1 MRPRLHHKRV
11 RLHNEDE
18 IDDPW
23 GTWDWASAMSGYDDA
38 SDMGGPPNGR
48 DPSSTLKSGTDAD

>member
-1 MRPRLHHKRV
+1 MRARFYRKRV

-23 GTWDWASAMSGYDDA
+23 STWDWAAAMIGDESAD
-38 SDMGGPPNGR
+38 GGPPDGR
-48 DPSSTLKSGTDAD
+48 DDPAPTGTD